1 MNPRKII
8 HIDMDCFYAAV
19 EVRDRPELKGRPV
32 AVGGPPNSRGV
43 LTTANYEARKYGVK
57 SAMPSSKAARLCP
70 DLVFIRPNF
79 AKYKKESSH
88 VREIFR
94 RYTDLIQPLSLDEAY
109 LDVTGCELF
118 DGVATKIAADI
129 RKSIFSE
136 TQLTASAGIAP
147 NKFLAKVASDWKKP
161 NGQFTVAPSIV
172 DQFVAELPVRK
183 VPGVGPKAE
192 EKLKLMGIVTCG
204 DLRKFEVHELSQRF
218 GKWGTRLFDLARGI
232 DNRPVETGGQR
243 KSLSVETT
251 YSEDLETVHQV
262 LQQAPDLFNEL
273 LRRLERPGMDTDY
286 KSIYVKLKFNDFKQT
301 TVETA
306 APELIGLDTVLP
318 LIEEGFLR
326 GKRPVRLLG
335 MGVRF
340 RTAPEDDESQ
350 LNLFD

>member
-1 MNPRKII
+1 
-8 HIDMDCFYAAV
+8 
-19 EVRDRPELKGRPV
+19 
-32 AVGGPPNSRGV
+32 
-43 LTTANYEARKYGVK
+43 
-57 SAMPSSKAARLCP
+57 
-70 DLVFIRPNF
+70 
-79 AKYKKESSH
+79 
-88 VREIFR
+88 
-94 RYTDLIQPLSLDEAY
+94 
-109 LDVTGCELF
+109 
-118 DGVATKIAADI
+118 
-129 RKSIFSE
+129 
-136 TQLTASAGIAP
+136 
-147 NKFLAKVASDWKKP
+147 
-161 NGQFTVAPSIV
+161 
-172 DQFVAELPVRK
+172 
-183 VPGVGPKAE
+183 
-192 EKLKLMGIVTCG
+192 
-204 DLRKFEVHELSQRF
+204 
-218 GKWGTRLFDLARGI
+218 
-232 DNRPVETGGQR
+232 GQR

>member
-1 MNPRKII
+1 M
-8 HIDMDCFYAAV
+8 
-19 EVRDRPELKGRPV
+19 
-32 AVGGPPNSRGV
+32 
-43 LTTANYEARKYGVK
+43 
-57 SAMPSSKAARLCP
+57 
-70 DLVFIRPNF
+70 
-79 AKYKKESSH
+79 
-88 VREIFR
+88 
-94 RYTDLIQPLSLDEAY
+94 
-109 LDVTGCELF
+109 
-118 DGVATKIAADI
+118 
-129 RKSIFSE
+129 
-136 TQLTASAGIAP
+136 
-147 NKFLAKVASDWKKP
+147 ASDWKKP